1 MFIVIGLLLNQWV
14 HWSNPFQHW
23 HIWQQSFR
31 NILSKLTNHGRD
43 FIFFWNEVVMSL
55 RLCFFLNQSDN
66 IDDYSGYCSEERQWF
81 YQGAERPS
89 ASLTWTSS
97 TERFSLLFTPIPKC
111 GWTTRQVLF
120 YTDAGKQDDIR
131 RDSRF
136 VKMIICCTSIFIATP
151 YVLVWWYCDYCFL
164 SYVYVSCTASAIL
177 YSVLTL
183 WRVFVIHSL
192 GEPSTRRL

>member
-1 MFIVIGLLLNQWV
+1 M
-14 HWSNPFQHW
+14 
-23 HIWQQSFR
+23 
-31 NILSKLTNHGRD
+31 SKLTNPGRD

-111 GWTTRQVLF
+111 GWTTWQVLF
-120 YTDAGKQDDIR
+120 YTDAGKLDEIR

-136 VKMIICCTSIFIATP
+136 VK
-151 YVLVWWYCDYCFL
+151 
-164 SYVYVSCTASAIL
+164 
-177 YSVLTL
+177 
-183 WRVFVIHSL
+183 RK
-192 GEPSTRRL
+192 